1 MALYFSE
8 YGDKEAPL
16 MMFLHGG
23 GVSGWMWDRQI
34 EYFSNYHCLVP
45 DLPGQGLSNKEV
57 IFSIK
62 SSAEIL
68 VDLINDKAKG
78 KKVIVIGFSLGAQ
91 ILVQM
96 LSMKPDLINY
106 AIINSALVR
115 PMPFVTRLIKPSILL
130 TSPLIKNRSFSKLQA
145 KTLYLGKSHYEQYY
159 NESYQMKSET
169 LIRILKENM
178 SFGIPDHFNRASGQI
193 LITAGEKEK
202 GMMKKSVHD
211 LVQCNS
217 NCEGLI
223 IPDVGHGVSL
233 AKPELFNEMIEN
245 WIDNEESLNEN

>member
-16 MMFLHGG
+16 LMFLHGG
-23 GVSGWMWDRQI
+23 GVSGWMWDKQI

-45 DLPGQGLSNKEV
+45 DLPGQGLSNKED

-68 VDLINDKAKG
+68 VDLIDDKAQG

-106 AIINSALVR
+106 AIINSALVS
-115 PMPFVTRLIKPSILL
+115 PMPFVTRLIKPSIVL
-130 TSPLIKNRSFSKLQA
+130 TSPLIKNRTFSKLQA
-145 KTLYLGKSHYEQYY
+145 KTLYLGKSHFEQYY
-159 NESYQMKSET
+159 NESCQMKSET

-217 NCEGLI
+217 NCKGLI

-233 AKPELFNEMIEN
+233 AKPELFNEMVEN
-245 WIDNEESLNEN
+245 WIDNGKVI